1 MLDRDPIAQRHM
13 AKINKYRGEYDKW
26 GNRLTKSYLN
36 VRHLLED
43 PDKPTRS
50 NAIQFLTTILLCLL
64 IRKKSG
70 KNRRRRRQRQ
80 LSVEEEEEEDF
91 DQVPYDDDDDVYGE
105 GFLNVDGVKFG
116 MTPSS

>member
-1 MLDRDPIAQRHM
+1 MLHIMRTEQ
-13 AKINKYRGEYDKW
+13 
-26 GNRLTKSYLN
+26 L
-36 VRHLLED
+36 VV
-43 PDKPTRS
+43 
-50 NAIQFLTTILLCLL
+50 F
-64 IRKKSG
+64 RKKSG

-116 MTPSS
+116 KNPS

>member
-1 MLDRDPIAQRHM
+1 MGQQADQVLPQREALAGGPGQASQVISVTHHLDS
-13 AKINKYRGEYDKW
+13 
-26 GNRLTKSYLN
+26 TT
-36 VRHLLED
+36 LL
-43 PDKPTRS
+43 
-50 NAIQFLTTILLCLL
+50 AVF
-64 IRKKSG
+64 RKKSG

-116 MTPSS
+116 KSPSA